1 LKILDL
7 TIQKSK
13 GEVPFPLYA
22 VSQNSPAVEHQHTLE
37 DNMHDVMRQAL
48 TYIKVGCPV

>member
-1 LKILDL
+1 MGKELSWIPNSH

-22 VSQNSPAVEHQHTLE
+22 IGQNSPAVEHQHTLK
-37 DNMHDVMRQAL
+37 DNMHDVVWQAL
-48 TYIKVGCPV
+48 T